1 MPIRKSYSLIKLGFV
16 NSTEVREISG
26 SHGDEY
32 EDGYLL
38 ECCAV

>member
-1 MPIRKSYSLIKLGFV
+1 MDEDMIILVEYISIKLNLLG
-16 NSTEVREISG
+16 RISG

-38 ECCAV
+38 GCSAV